1 MIEYAVEHGMME
13 KTALNAMSR
22 KGYRE
27 LDLAHRMI
35 RDVEKH
41 VKEERPRKAVR
52 KRLEE
57 KLNDLRTDYLHPT
70 RHSVLGDMKG
80 SKMLY
85 KPFHDYGRVDPKL
98 AREVQRSRAGLQR
111 SLDAHHQKRQTT
123 RAMRGE
129 QIEDSRANRLFAR
142 RYAGDKALYAPRLE
156 NRESGVFPYTAPSA
170 SVKERGALKWRSSR
184 ADTRNYDD
192 AGQVSFRNH
201 SALSGLRQQLAKVQR
216 RASSASIFG

>member
-70 RHSVLGDMKG
+70 KHSVLGDMKG

-85 KPFHDYGRVDPKL
+85 KPFHYGGVDPKL
-98 AREVQRSRAGLQR
+98 AREAQRSRAGLQR
-111 SLDAHHQKRQTT
+111 SLDAHHQQRQTT

-156 NRESGVFPYTAPSA
+156 NRESGIFPYTAPSA
-170 SVKERGALKWRSSR
+170 SVKERGAWNWRSSK
-184 ADTRNYDD
+184 ADTRNYDN
-192 AGQVSFRNH
+192 AGQVSFRNYRD
-201 SALSGLRQQLAKVQR
+201 LSNLRQQLAKVQR
-216 RASSASIFG
+216 RASKSSIFG